1 MSENTN
7 TALEISSETRAI
19 QHAANEV
26 LSMKFNVFKQGVH
39 YGEPFKGSG
48 KATLLKPGAEMLMSR
63 FGLWPNFI
71 ERGCVEDFDKPLF
84 HYRYECRLMRVDT
97 GAIAGAGIG
106 SCNSMEDKYRW
117 RKADRVCPNCGEP
130 KIIKSK
136 YPDRRTGEIGW
147 YCLACKTSYA
157 PTDPTITGQEAGRV
171 ANDDVFSLVNT
182 LDKMA
187 QKRSLIAAVLV
198 ATGASAW
205 FTQDVEDF
213 TGYEG
218 VIVDAEDVTPIEP
231 VTPRNV
237 DQHGEV
243 TRDDPA
249 PIVPPI
255 KTDANRAADR
265 AARRLNP
272 APAPIAKKP
281 AAEEPEN
288 IVKCPNC
295 GALTE
300 SAWIADGRCPN
311 CEDVWPPTGSPMP
324 DSEAQPTT
332 RGQRSTQETGA
343 AHKDELPPA
352 AQEMVPWTHEP
363 GRINKM
369 VAWARETVWN
379 GIELPHARNR
389 VAKALGVINFASI
402 AADYQGTPEQAM
414 AAIQAYVPSDEREGA
429 PAAQP
434 PLEAPTTDKVEP
446 LGQPCADCGED
457 TIRRAADGTYRCQA
471 CADKRARLERAS

>member
-63 FGLWPNFI
+63 FGLWPHFI

-157 PTDPTITGQEAGRV
+157 PTDPAITGQEAGRV

-255 KTDANRAADR
+255 KTDADRAADR
-265 AARRLNP
+265 ETRRLTRRLTP
-272 APAPIAKKP
+272 APAGNGRADVSTHNPP
-281 AAEEPEN
+281 VESMAAEMPQQ
-288 IVKCPNC
+288 
-295 GALTE
+295 AL
-300 SAWIADGRCPN
+300 D
-311 CEDVWPPTGSPMP
+311 
-324 DSEAQPTT
+324 
-332 RGQRSTQETGA
+332 A
-343 AHKDELPPA
+343 AH
-352 AQEMVPWTHEP
+352 WTHEP

-369 VAWARETVWN
+369 VAWARETVWE

-389 VAKALGVINFASI
+389 VAKALDCTNFASI
-402 AADYQGTPEQAM
+402 AAEYTGTPEQAM
-414 AAIQAYVPSDEREGA
+414 AAIQAYVPSDQREDA
-429 PAAQP
+429 PAEQP
-434 PLEAPTTDKVEP
+434 PLEAPTTDKAEP

-457 TIRRAADGTYRCQA
+457 TMRRAADGTYRCQA